1 MREMN
6 KILHIFISNDY
17 LFSTFECL
25 MFFPNSIM
33 LFKDLEIWILKEIS
47 VQNFNVKMKY

>member
-17 LFSTFECL
+17 
-25 MFFPNSIM
+25 FFFNFRVFNVFPKFYNAVQKLRNM
-33 LFKDLEIWILKEIS
+33 ILKEIS